1 MQLTVHPEEQ
11 AVAPSP
17 GAQFS
22 CWLNSVRSTV
32 TRVLRTGNIHR
43 RTPASDPETDWTK
56 ALEQVIGD
64 LDRLNQETERD
75 FLSIGGKLAEFIE
88 AVGLISSELAALRD
102 LISGEHGL
110 RASQALTCALDHS
123 TDMRSLHAD
132 RNAGLSDMRQE
143 AMRLKQTLAG
153 FEGTVSTFRTL
164 GVLTRIET
172 ARLGSVGADFGNLA
186 DDVKALATDVQ
197 ARVETALVAA
207 VQLIPPIQSA
217 TQNISALDE
226 GQAKNLPGIISG
238 VLASISAFRDIQTR
252 AHDSSGRMAAQYEA
266 ISDAFKKLIVS
277 IQFHDITRQQ
287 VEHVIGALR
296 RVRAMFEGES
306 GNTRRD
312 PRGTVAAIILQSS
325 QLADAEK
332 KFAASV
338 ASVIHNLDEVASRV
352 REMAEESRMLSGLSE
367 DEKNSFFLEMEK
379 GCTAILGGLSHCA
392 EATAATR
399 VTSIDLAQTI
409 ARMRGSIDEI
419 QAIEIQ
425 MQRMALNAGIRAAH
439 IGPLGDALS
448 VLAGAMQQGAFE
460 SRRCSES
467 LVDALALMSQG
478 ATNLFRAQGADPE
491 GEDSSVESMRKAV
504 AELHSSSER
513 SFAQIARITAC
524 GARLRENISA
534 TRASFSVGSTFADAV
549 GRARE
554 MLAEIGDKYQADS
567 SSQGD
572 EGVEQSLADFA
583 RHYTM
588 QAERDIHGGTA
599 KTVVGPPLAEVRVHA
614 AELSEELG
622 ENVEFF

>member
-1 MQLTVHPEEQ
+1 M
-11 AVAPSP
+11 APWPRS
-17 GAQFS
+17 S
-22 CWLNSVRSTV
+22 CNRRS
-32 TRVLRTGNIHR
+32 
-43 RTPASDPETDWTK
+43 S
-56 ALEQVIGD
+56 
-64 LDRLNQETERD
+64 
-75 FLSIGGKLAEFIE
+75 
-88 AVGLISSELAALRD
+88 
-102 LISGEHGL
+102 
-110 RASQALTCALDHS
+110 
-123 TDMRSLHAD
+123 
-132 RNAGLSDMRQE
+132 
-143 AMRLKQTLAG
+143 
-153 FEGTVSTFRTL
+153 
-164 GVLTRIET
+164 
-172 ARLGSVGADFGNLA
+172 
-186 DDVKALATDVQ
+186 
-197 ARVETALVAA
+197 
-207 VQLIPPIQSA
+207 
-217 TQNISALDE
+217 
-226 GQAKNLPGIISG
+226 
-238 VLASISAFRDIQTR
+238 
-252 AHDSSGRMAAQYEA
+252 
-266 ISDAFKKLIVS
+266 
-277 IQFHDITRQQ
+277 
-287 VEHVIGALR
+287 
-296 RVRAMFEGES
+296 
-306 GNTRRD
+306 
-312 PRGTVAAIILQSS
+312 
-325 QLADAEK
+325 ADAEK